1 MNASSA
7 LAAAGLRERFEAHA
21 LAVARA
27 SFVCAM
33 AALPI
38 STAATNLTLAIG
50 LIAWCFSGRLLD
62 TWRIARSEPAAA
74 IALILFMLL
83 CLSATWSPAPLDEQ
97 WNAAGKFRKLLFIPV
112 VASVFDDPRWRTR
125 VLVAGFIVGALTLV
139 LSLGSVVTGY
149 QFPVAREYLVAGAPA
164 NATVFKQHITQGWM
178 MSLFAFGCLTG
189 AVFVRSPRLCIA
201 MLILGAVAALDNL
214 AFVQSRTGHVATLLL
229 LSLWATLRFG
239 RRGIA
244 FALAAIVIAVGV
256 FAATGAAFFTRV
268 ERTVTEVEMV
278 QHGSTQP
285 TSVGYRLTF
294 YRNGLKLIEA
304 APVFGHGLGSMATAY
319 APLTVGKTGVEAERA
334 GNPHNEYMNL
344 AIQAGLGA
352 TALFVALLV
361 SLALAARR
369 ANAHE
374 RWIGYALPA
383 LLAASSVFN
392 SSLWDFNEGTMSALL
407 AGWCIA
413 AARRP
418 AQSPGC

>member
-1 MNASSA
+1 MSVTQLEASVGGMRARIEAQA
-7 LAAAGLRERFEAHA
+7 LT
-21 LAVARA
+21 VARVA
-27 SFVCAM
+27 FVGAM

-38 STAATNLTLAIG
+38 STAATNFALAIG
-50 LIAWCFSGRLLD
+50 LIAWCFSGRWLSTLQ
-62 TWRIARSEPAAA
+62 IVRSEPAAA
-74 IALILFMLL
+74 IALILFALL
-83 CLSATWSPAPLDEQ
+83 CLSALWSPAPIDEQ
-97 WNAAGKFRKLLFIPV
+97 WNAVGKFRKLLMIPV

-125 VLVAGFIVGALTLV
+125 VLVAGFTVGVVTLA
-139 LSLGSVVTGY
+139 LSLGSTFTGY
-149 QFPVAREYLVAGAPA
+149 QFPVAREYLVAGAPP

-189 AVFVRSPRLCIA
+189 AVFLRQPGWRSA
-201 MLILGAVAALDNL
+201 MLLLGIAAALDNL

-229 LSLWATLRFG
+229 VSLWALLRFG

-244 FALAAIVIAVGV
+244 IASAVIVVAVGV

-278 QHGSTQP
+278 QHGSTQA
-285 TSVGYRLTF
+285 TSVGYRMTF
-294 YRNGLKLIEA
+294 YRNSLKLIAA
-304 APVFGHGLGSMATAY
+304 APVFGNGLGSMATVY

-352 TALFVALLV
+352 TALFIALLA
-361 SLALAARR
+361 SLALTARR
-369 ANAHE
+369 AAAYE

-407 AGWCIA
+407 AGWCLA

-418 AQSPGC
+418 I